1 MQFTTPTPL
10 AVAPIIY
17 EGKGYVFNT
26 LGYTCTLY
34 ILAVVS
40 QRACVCRA
48 YRPKKRDWVGPTANK
63 EEWRGF
69 CRDVFQPFS
78 SQTTFYAI
86 AYFANYVAAANA
98 ISWST
103 IYEGDYPVI
112 ISRFGSY
119 FILSTHDALV
129 VAGFIALAFFI
140 INWQLAMRCSGIL
153 SQYLVRIL
161 IINQKRFVA
170 ISLVFC
176 SYFSYLLTLGIFWLF
191 HDGYSIWHG
200 LMLSPVFLLLAL
212 LVAVVVPSAKRENSV
227 P

>member
-1 MQFTTPTPL
+1 MFSILLVILALYIFWLLFRNGP
-10 AVAPIIY
+10 AVA
-17 EGKGYVFNT
+17 GRTV
-26 LGYTCTLY
+26 
-34 ILAVVS
+34 
-40 QRACVCRA
+40 Q
-48 YRPKKRDWVGPTANK
+48 KKRDWVGPTANK

-69 CRDVFQPFS
+69 CTDVFQPFS

-227 P
+227 PK

>member
-1 MQFTTPTPL
+1 MFSIL
-10 AVAPIIY
+10 LVI
-17 EGKGYVFNT
+17 
-26 LGYTCTLY
+26 LSLY
-34 ILAVVS
+34 IFWLLFRNGPAFAERVAH
-40 QRACVCRA
+40 Q
-48 YRPKKRDWVGPTANK
+48 KRNWVGPTANK
-63 EEWRGF
+63 EEWRGY
-69 CRDVFQPFS
+69 CTDVFQPFS

-86 AYFANYVAAANA
+86 AYFANYIAAANA

-103 IYEGDYPVI
+103 VYEGDYPII

-119 FILSTHDALV
+119 FILNTHDSLV

-140 INWQLAMRCSGIL
+140 INWQLAMHCSGIL

-161 IINQKRFVA
+161 IINRTRYVA

-176 SYFSYLLTLGIFWLF
+176 SYFAYLLTVGIFWLF

-200 LMLSPVFLLLAL
+200 LTLTPVFLLLAL
-212 LVAVVVPSAKRENSV
+212 LVAVVLPSMKKESNK